1 MATRREFIATSAAAA
16 AAIAAR
22 PLYAWQGA
30 NNRIRMGVI
39 GMGTRAARVF
49 DSLTRNQDCQFTVGC
64 EVVQAKLQGFQS
76 ANRPLAQIPIVGDYR
91 RVLDRNDIDA
101 VLIATPDFS
110 HAKIT
115 ADALAAG
122 KHVYVEKPISNSIP
136 RVNMMLDA
144 YNKYNNLVVQVGTHQ
159 RSWDHFIEAKK
170 LLEEKL
176 DPVTHV
182 LIQQPGAYSA
192 NKQDPVPVPAG
203 VDWDAWQVDAPK
215 KAFKQGYLG
224 FRGWWEY
231 GSGLVG
237 DWGAHHV
244 DVANWFMNADSKQPL
259 KTSAVGFYSN
269 PMIDPECVFNQ
280 FSIAWQFDDH
290 MLTFAN
296 SVYPRPNFN
305 DPKTPDI
312 EGWGVFF
319 YAGNG
324 TLQVNRMG
332 YALRPAVGPTRNRVG
347 PEAPPGAG
355 NVQLGTAPAAAAPAA
370 AGATGAGGAAGGGGR
385 GGGRRGGGAGAPA
398 GAGAPGGAA
407 PAGGPGGGRGGGGG
421 KPPVEMNVYINPR
434 GGVEEDYPLHVHTR
448 DFLDKLKAK
457 NRKTNAP
464 MEIGYNSALPCLLA
478 LEAMQT
484 NKVLAWD
491 PVAKKTKAL

>member
-1 MATRREFIATSAAAA
+1 MESRRDFLKAGAAAVTVAATR
-16 AAIAAR
+16 
-22 PLYAWQGA
+22 PLFGWQGA
-30 NNRIRMGVI
+30 NDRVRMGVI
-39 GMGTRAARVF
+39 GMGTRSARVF
-49 DSLTRNQDCQFTVGC
+49 DSLTRNKDCQFTIGC
-64 EVVQAKLQGFQS
+64 EVNTQKQATFQA
-76 ANRPLAQIPIVGDYR
+76 ANRPLAKIDIVKDYR

-110 HAKIT
+110 HSKILV
-115 ADALAAG
+115 DALDAG
-122 KHVYVEKPISNSIP
+122 KHVYVEKPISNSVP
-136 RVNMMLDA
+136 RVNAMLDA
-144 YNKYNNLVVQVGTHQ
+144 YNRHPNLVVQVGTHQ

-170 LLEEKL
+170 QLEKL

-192 NKQDPVPVPAG
+192 QKQDPVPVPPYL
-203 VDWDAWQVDAPK
+203 DWDLWQVDAPK

-244 DVANWFMNADSKQPL
+244 DVANWFLDADHKQPL
-259 KTSAVGFYSN
+259 KTAALGFYST
-269 PMIDPECVFNQ
+269 PDIDPECVFNA
-280 FSIAWQFDDH
+280 FSISWQFDNH
-290 MLTFAN
+290 LVTFPN
-296 SVYPRPNFN
+296 TVYPRPNFA

-332 YALRPAVGPTRNRVG
+332 WALRPPVAVTRNRVG
-347 PEAPPGAG
+347 PEPPPGAG
-355 NVQLGTAPAAAAPAA
+355 NVQLGT
-370 AGATGAGGAAGGGGR
+370 TT
-385 GGGRRGGGAGAPA
+385 PA
-398 GAGAPGGAA
+398 GPG
-407 PAGGPGGGRGGGGG
+407 AGGPGGGRGGRGGRGAGAPGRGGPAFGGRGG
-421 KPPVEMNVYINPR
+421 KPTVDLEVYINPR

-457 NRKTNAP
+457 NRATNAP
-464 MEIGYNSALPCLLA
+464 LEVGYNSALPCLLA
-478 LEAMQT
+478 LEAMQK
-484 NKVLAWD
+484 NRVLGWD
-491 PVAKKTKAL
+491 AAKRETVAL

>member
-1 MATRREFIATSAAAA
+1 
-16 AAIAAR
+16 
-22 PLYAWQGA
+22 
-30 NNRIRMGVI
+30 MGVI

-49 DSLTRNQDCQFTVGC
+49 DSLTRNQDCKFIVGC
-64 EVVQAKLQGFQS
+64 EVNQQKLTGFQS
-76 ANRPLAQIPIVGDYR
+76 QNRPLAQIPIEKDYR
-91 RVLDRNDIDA
+91 KVLDRNDIDA

-110 HAKIT
+110 HAKIM

-122 KHVYVEKPISNSIP
+122 KHVYVEKPISNSVP
-136 RVNMMLDA
+136 RINMMLDA
-144 YNKYNNLVVQVGTHQ
+144 YNKYPSLVVQVGTHQ

-192 NKQDPVPVPAG
+192 NKQDPVPVPATL
-203 VDWDAWQVDAPK
+203 DWDLWQTDAPK

-244 DVANWFMNADSKQPL
+244 DVANWFMNADNKQPL
-259 KTSAVGFYSN
+259 KTAAIGFYSN
-269 PMIDPECVFNQ
+269 PMIDPECVYNT
-280 FSIAWQFDDH
+280 FSISWQFDDH
-290 MLTFAN
+290 MVTFAN

-305 DPKTPDI
+305 DPKAPDI

-332 YALRPAVGPTRNRVG
+332 YALRPAVGTTRNRVG
-347 PEAPPGAG
+347 PEPPPGAG
-355 NVQLGTAPAAAAPAA
+355 NVQLGTAAAGAPAA
-370 AGATGAGGAAGGGGR
+370 GAAAGGAAAGGGAAGGGRGR
-385 GGGRRGGGAGAPA
+385 GGRGGAGAPGAPGAAA
-398 GAGAPGGAA
+398 GAPGAPGGA
-407 PAGGPGGGRGGGGG
+407 PGFGRGGGG
-421 KPPVEMNVYINPR
+421 KPAVEMDVYINPR

-457 NRKTNAP
+457 NRKTNASLD
-464 MEIGYNSALPCLLA
+464 IGYNSALPCLLA
-478 LEAMQT
+478 LEAMQQ
-484 NKVLAWD
+484 NRVLAWD
-491 PVAKKTKAL
+491 PAARKSKPV